1 VRVFVCWRWGGAGVC
16 VDRMRGQGGTLPWEQ
31 GDEGPWHRFFF
42 EQSEGGYGG
51 SLAVGVSVTGLQRK
65 ENFTVDTWISGYSIL
80 FYSHRT
86 RHRTQAT
93 HTQLTSS

>member
-1 VRVFVCWRWGGAGVC
+1 VLEVGGELVFVLTECGVRWGDFALGA
-16 VDRMRGQGGTLPWEQ
+16 RRRRTMASL
-31 GDEGPWHRFFF
+31 FF

-51 SLAVGVSVTGLQRK
+51 SLAVGVSITGLQRK
-65 ENFTVDTWISGYSIL
+65 EKFYCVDTWIFGYSIL

-93 HTQLTSS
+93 HTQLISS